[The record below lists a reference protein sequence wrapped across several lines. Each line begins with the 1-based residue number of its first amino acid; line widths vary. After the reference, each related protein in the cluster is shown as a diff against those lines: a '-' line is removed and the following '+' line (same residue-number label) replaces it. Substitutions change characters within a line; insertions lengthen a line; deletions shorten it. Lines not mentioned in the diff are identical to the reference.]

1 VKSRLTS
8 SCGYVEDEK
17 WWDRYGRNEW
27 EFFTFVFV
35 FAYSVFFF
43 FLIFCEELKLG
54 IDQSSHKCRAVSIG
68 VALGLL

>member
-27 EFFTFVFV
+27 EFFTSVFV

-43 FLIFCEELKLG
+43 F
-54 IDQSSHKCRAVSIG
+54 
-68 VALGLL
+68 